1 MPVRGLVQLY
11 NKNMFKNKKI
21 SLIIIIALSFLAVFN
36 FTIAQTTSTTNT
48 TTNTSSGT
56 KTSTATLTNP
66 LSVSTPGALIGN
78 IIKTLMGVVGVIAVL
93 MIVWGGVMYMT
104 SAGNDEKIG
113 TAKKII
119 TGAIIGLVISILA
132 YVIIDFVI
140 KAIGG

>member
-1 MPVRGLVQLY
+1 MY
-11 NKNMFKNKKI
+11 KNK
-21 SLIIIIALSFLAVFN
+21 IIALVILIIFSSLIVSN
-36 FTIAQTTSTTNT
+36 FVLAQTTPNAPNIPSTSNTPSTTT
-48 TTNTSSGT
+48 GT

-78 IIKTLMGVVGVIAVL
+78 IIKTLMGVVGVVAVL

-104 SAGNDEKIG
+104 SAGSDEKIG

>member
-1 MPVRGLVQLY
+1 MS
-11 NKNMFKNKKI
+11 KNII
-21 SLIIIIALSFLAVFN
+21 SLSICLILVMFLFAGFDAYA
-36 FTIAQTTSTTNT
+36 TATPTTPSTTTPST
-48 TTNTSSGT
+48 TTPSTSSGT

-78 IIKTLMGVVGVIAVL
+78 IVKTLMGIVGVVAVL
-93 MIVWGGVMYMT
+93 MIVWGGIMYMT

-119 TGAIIGLVISILA
+119 TGAIIGLAISILA
-132 YVIIDFVI
+132 YTLVDFVI

>member
-1 MPVRGLVQLY
+1 
-11 NKNMFKNKKI
+11 MF
-21 SLIIIIALSFLAVFN
+21 LFAGFDTYA
-36 FTIAQTTSTTNT
+36 ADPPTTPSTTTPST
-48 TTNTSSGT
+48 TTPTTPTTSSGT

-78 IIKTLMGVVGVIAVL
+78 IVKTLMGIVGVVAVL
-93 MIVWGGVMYMT
+93 MLVWGGIMYMT

-119 TGAIIGLVISILA
+119 TGAIIGLAISILA
-132 YVIIDFVI
+132 YTVVDFVI